1 MKKLVLASAN
11 PGKLLELIAL
21 LADTD
26 YQVYPQSD
34 FDVSEVA
41 ETGTTF
47 VENAIIK
54 ARHAAQQTGHA
65 SLADDSGI
73 VVDALNGEPGVY
85 SARFAGTDANDDAN
99 NALLVEKLLPVPEA
113 QRSARYK
120 AVIVYMR
127 NAADPSPIICEGSW
141 EGMIVLE
148 AKGSGGFG
156 YDPYF
161 YLPEYGCTSAE
172 LSADEKNRISH
183 RGQALRLLLERLPP
197 TRSLSDLGNRSEG
210 KSF

>member
-1 MKKLVLASAN
+1 MKKLVLASSN
-11 PGKLLELIAL
+11 PGKLRELSAL
-21 LADTD
+21 LKDSGYQIIPQADFN
-26 YQVYPQSD
+26 VP
-34 FDVSEVA
+34 EVA

-54 ARHAAQQTGHA
+54 ARHAAQYTGCPA
-65 SLADDSGI
+65 VADDSGI

-85 SARFAGTDANDDAN
+85 SARFAGNNASDDAN
-99 NALLVEKLLPVPEA
+99 NALLVEKLRSIPEA
-113 QRSARYK
+113 KRSARYQ

-127 NAADPSPIICEGSW
+127 NAADPSPIICDGSW
-141 EGMIVLE
+141 EGRIVLE
-148 AKGSGGFG
+148 ARGSGGFG

-161 YLPEYGCTSAE
+161 YLPDYGCTSAE

-197 TRSLSDLGNRSEG
+197 A
-210 KSF
+210 

>member
-1 MKKLVLASAN
+1 MKKLVLASSN
-11 PGKLLELIAL
+11 PGKLRELSAL
-21 LADTD
+21 LDESRYRIIPQADFN
-26 YQVYPQSD
+26 VP
-34 FDVSEVA
+34 EVA

-54 ARHAAQQTGHA
+54 ARHAAQYTGLA
-65 SLADDSGI
+65 ALADDSGI
-73 VVDALNGEPGVY
+73 VIDALNGEPGVH
-85 SARFAGTDANDDAN
+85 SARFSGSDASDESN
-99 NALLVEKLLPVPEA
+99 NILLVDKLRSVPED
-113 QRSARYK
+113 QRSARYQ

-141 EGMIVLE
+141 EGIIVLE

-161 YLPEYGCTSAE
+161 YLPDYGCTSAE

-183 RGQALRLLLERLPP
+183 RGQALRLLLEKLP
-197 TRSLSDLGNRSEG
+197 
-210 KSF
+210 

>member
-1 MKKLVLASAN
+1 MKKLVLASSN
-11 PGKLLELIAL
+11 PGKLRELSAL
-21 LADTD
+21 LKDSD
-26 YQVYPQSD
+26 YQIIPQAD
-34 FDVSEVA
+34 FNVPEVA

-54 ARHAAQQTGHA
+54 ARHAAQYTDCPA
-65 SLADDSGI
+65 VADDSGI

-85 SARFAGTDANDDAN
+85 SARFAGNNASDDAN
-99 NALLVEKLLPVPEA
+99 NALLVEKLRSIPEA
-113 QRSARYK
+113 KRSARYQ

-141 EGMIVLE
+141 EGRIVLE

-197 TRSLSDLGNRSEG
+197 A
-210 KSF
+210 

>member
-1 MKKLVLASAN
+1 MKKLVLASRN
-11 PGKLLELIAL
+11 PGKLRELSAL
-21 LADTD
+21 LDESRYKIIPQADFN
-26 YQVYPQSD
+26 VP
-34 FDVSEVA
+34 EVA

-54 ARHAAQQTGHA
+54 ARHAAQYSGLA
-65 SLADDSGI
+65 ALADDSGI
-73 VVDALNGEPGVY
+73 VVDALNGEPGVR
-85 SARFAGTDANDDAN
+85 SARFSGSDATDESN
-99 NALLVEKLLPVPEA
+99 NILLVEKLRSVPEA
-113 QRSARYK
+113 QRSARYQ

-141 EGMIVLE
+141 EGIIVLE

-161 YLPEYGCTSAE
+161 YLPDYGCTSAE

-183 RGQALRLLLERLPP
+183 RGQALRLLLEKLP
-197 TRSLSDLGNRSEG
+197 R
-210 KSF
+210 

>member
-1 MKKLVLASAN
+1 MKKLVLASSN
-11 PGKLLELIAL
+11 PGKLRELSAL
-21 LADTD
+21 LDD
-26 YQVYPQSD
+26 SQYKVYPQAD
-34 FDVSEVA
+34 FNVQDVA

-54 ARHAAQQTGHA
+54 ARHAAQHTGYA
-65 SLADDSGI
+65 ALADDSGI
-73 VVDALNGEPGVY
+73 VVDALNGEPGIY
-85 SARFAGTDANDDAN
+85 SARFSGSNASDEAN
-99 NALLVEKLLPVPEA
+99 NALLVEKLRSVPEA
-113 QRSARYK
+113 QRSARYQ

-141 EGMIVLE
+141 EGVIVLE

-183 RGQALRLLLERLPP
+183 RGQALRLLLERLP
-197 TRSLSDLGNRSEG
+197 R
-210 KSF
+210 

>member
-1 MKKLVLASAN
+1 MKKLVLASSN
-11 PGKLLELIAL
+11 PGKLRELSAL
-21 LADTD
+21 LKDSD
-26 YQVYPQSD
+26 YQIIPQAD
-34 FDVSEVA
+34 FNLPDVA

-54 ARHAAQQTGHA
+54 ARHAAQYTDYSA
-65 SLADDSGI
+65 VADDSGI
-73 VVDALNGEPGVY
+73 VVDVLNGEPGVY
-85 SARFAGTDANDDAN
+85 SARFAGNNASDDAN
-99 NALLVEKLLPVPEA
+99 NALLVEKLRSIPEA
-113 QRSARYK
+113 KRSARYQ

-141 EGMIVLE
+141 EGKIVLE
-148 AKGSGGFG
+148 ARGSGGFG

-161 YLPEYGCTSAE
+161 YLPGYGCTSAE

-197 TRSLSDLGNRSEG
+197 A
-210 KSF
+210 

>member
-1 MKKLVLASAN
+1 MKKLVLASSN
-11 PGKLLELIAL
+11 PGKLRELSAL
-21 LADTD
+21 LDESRYKIIPQADLN
-26 YQVYPQSD
+26 VP
-34 FDVSEVA
+34 EVA

-54 ARHAAQQTGHA
+54 ARHAAQYTGLA
-65 SLADDSGI
+65 ALADDSGI
-73 VVDALNGEPGVY
+73 VIDALNGEPGVH
-85 SARFAGTDANDDAN
+85 SARFSGSDASDESN
-99 NALLVEKLLPVPEA
+99 NILLVEKLRSVPEA
-113 QRSARYK
+113 QRSARYQ

-141 EGMIVLE
+141 EGIMVLE

-161 YLPEYGCTSAE
+161 YLPDYGCTSAE

-183 RGQALRLLLERLPP
+183 RGQALRLLLEKLP
-197 TRSLSDLGNRSEG
+197 R
-210 KSF
+210 

>member
-1 MKKLVLASAN
+1 MKKLVLASSN
-11 PGKLLELIAL
+11 PGKLRELSAL
-21 LADTD
+21 LDNTD
-26 YQVYPQSD
+26 YQIIPQAD
-34 FDVSEVA
+34 FNVPDVA

-54 ARHAAQQTGHA
+54 ARHAAQYTGYA
-65 SLADDSGI
+65 ALADDSGI

-85 SARFAGTDANDDAN
+85 SARFAGANATDDAN
-99 NALLVEKLLPVPEA
+99 NALLVEKLRSIPEA
-113 QRSARYK
+113 LRIARYR
-120 AVIVYMR
+120 AVIVYLR
-127 NAADPSPIICEGSW
+127 NAADPSPIICEGNW

-197 TRSLSDLGNRSEG
+197 A
-210 KSF
+210 

>member
-1 MKKLVLASAN
+1 MKKLVLASRN
-11 PGKLLELIAL
+11 PGKLRELSAL
-21 LADTD
+21 LDESRYKIIPQADFN
-26 YQVYPQSD
+26 VP
-34 FDVSEVA
+34 EVA

-54 ARHAAQQTGHA
+54 ARHAAQYSGLA
-65 SLADDSGI
+65 ALADDSGI
-73 VVDALNGEPGVY
+73 VVDALNGEPGVR
-85 SARFAGTDANDDAN
+85 SARFSGSDASDESN
-99 NALLVEKLLPVPEA
+99 NILLVEKLRSVPEA
-113 QRSARYK
+113 QRSARYQ

-141 EGMIVLE
+141 EGIIVLE

-161 YLPEYGCTSAE
+161 YLPDYGCTSAE

-183 RGQALRLLLERLPP
+183 RGQALRLLIEK
-197 TRSLSDLGNRSEG
+197 LSR
-210 KSF
+210 

>member
-1 MKKLVLASAN
+1 MKKLVLASSN
-11 PGKLLELIAL
+11 PGKLRELSAL
-21 LADTD
+21 LDGSQ
-26 YQVYPQSD
+26 YKVYPQAD
-34 FDVSEVA
+34 FNVPDVA

-54 ARHAAQQTGHA
+54 ARHAAQHTGYA
-65 SLADDSGI
+65 ALADDSGI

-85 SARFAGTDANDDAN
+85 SARFSGSNASDEAN
-99 NALLVEKLLPVPEA
+99 NALLVEKLRSVPEA
-113 QRSARYK
+113 QRSARYQ

-141 EGMIVLE
+141 EGVIVLE

-172 LSADEKNRISH
+172 LSAEEKNRISH
-183 RGQALRLLLERLPP
+183 RGQALRLLLERLP
-197 TRSLSDLGNRSEG
+197 R
-210 KSF
+210 